1 MIESLL
7 LCSLVLEYNY
17 SDVIETPHVGRRS
30 VWLIGGDG
38 RPSLSQEGPLC
49 SLPGW
54 TKVVGPIELETA
66 SSVHAAL
73 KSFFENNGVVLI
85 DEGVAD

>member
-1 MIESLL
+1 MNKSLL
-7 LCSLVLEYNY
+7 LCTLVLEYNY
-17 SDVIETPHVGRRS
+17 SDVNETPHVDRGS

-38 RPSLSQEGPLC
+38 RQSLNQEGPLC

-54 TKVVGPIELETA
+54 TKVIGPIELETA